1 VFHFSR
7 HGCKIRKKGEG
18 SGFLFSFA
26 FRVSVLVKIT
36 FSTHLLSSPFAIFRR
51 KCPNMKFKDNVVLI
65 TGATSG
71 IGEACAATF
80 GAEGAKLV
88 ITGRNALKLEESA
101 SRLRAKQIPVLAI
114 LADAGSEADNKRMT
128 EETLAHYGKIDI
140 LVNNAGISMRALF
153 QDLDLDVFRKVMD
166 TNFWGT
172 VYATKY
178 CLPAILA
185 SKGSIIGISSING
198 YRGTPARTAYTASK
212 YAMNGFFES
221 LRTEVMKKGVHVLVV
236 APGFTASNIRNTAL
250 TANGASQGESPRD
263 ESKMMTS
270 EEVAVHILRATRQ
283 RKRDLVLTT
292 QGKLAVFLNKWI
304 PGILDG
310 VVYNQMAK
318 EKDSPFT

>member
-1 VFHFSR
+1 MAVKL
-7 HGCKIRKKGEG
+7 GKTQ
-18 SGFLFSFA
+18 GFGLPGYTWRDLFSQYFLNPHC
-26 FRVSVLVKIT
+26 F
-36 FSTHLLSSPFAIFRR
+36 LSFFYLYRQMSDMNYTN
-51 KCPNMKFKDNVVLI
+51 KVVVI

-71 IGEACAATF
+71 IGEACAAVF
-80 GAEGAKLV
+80 GAAGAKLV
-88 ITGRNALKLEESA
+88 ITGRNAQKLEA
-101 SRLRAKQIPVLAI
+101 TAAKLQAMNLTVLPL
-114 LADAGSEADNKRMT
+114 LADAGSEADNKRMA
-128 EETLAHYGKIDI
+128 EEAIARFGRIDI
-140 LVNNAGISMRALF
+140 LINNAGISMRALF
-153 QDLDLDVFRKVMD
+153 QDLDLEVFRKVMD

-178 CLPAILA
+178 CLPAILD

-236 APGFTASNIRNTAL
+236 APGFTSSNIRNTAL
-250 TANGASQGESPRD
+250 TADGSSQGESPRD

-270 EEVAVHILRATRQ
+270 EEVATRILEATTR

-310 VVYNQMAK
+310 IVYNQMAK
-318 EKDSPFT
+318 EKDSPFN